1 MKSLLLHFLIYIF
14 FCITSPM
21 FAQQDQLSPVTT
33 NVLKLNFFLPGISY
47 EQKLAE
53 LTTLHL
59 DAYIDG
65 LIITSAYSADEQ
77 SHVYPTP
84 SFKAEVRT
92 YYNLLKR
99 NFKGTRTAMNS
110 ANYFAPLY
118 VGRYTLVSE
127 YEERKWINQLG
138 VVWGIQRNGPGRFS
152 IDVNTGLVYTVNA
165 KSYYFYDPINIVL
178 HLRLGF
184 WLGRKSKYD

>member
-1 MKSLLLHFLIYIF
+1 MKSLLPHFLIYIF
-14 FCITSPM
+14 ICITSPI
-21 FAQQDQLSPVTT
+21 FAQQDQLSPATM

-59 DAYIDG
+59 DAYVDG
-65 LIITSAYSADEQ
+65 LIITAPYSDDEQ

-84 SFKAEVRT
+84 SFKAELRT

-99 NFKGTRTAMNS
+99 NFKGARTAMNS
-110 ANYFAPLY
+110 ANYLAPLY

-138 VVWGIQRNGPGRFS
+138 FVWGIQRNGPGRFC
-152 IDVNTGLVYTVNA
+152 IDVNTGLIFTVSA

-184 WLGRKSKYD
+184 WLGRKLKYD

>member
-1 MKSLLLHFLIYIF
+1 MKDFLPYFLICIF
-14 FCITSPM
+14 ICTTCPI
-21 FAQQDQLSPVTT
+21 FAQQDQLSPTTT

-59 DAYIDG
+59 DAYMDG
-65 LIITSAYSADEQ
+65 LIITAPYSEDEQ
-77 SHVYPTP
+77 SHVYATP
-84 SFKAEVRT
+84 SFKAELRS

-99 NFKGTRTAMNS
+99 DFKGARTAMNS

-138 VVWGIQRNGPGRFS
+138 VVWGIQRNAPGRFS
-152 IDVNTGLVYTVNA
+152 VDVNTGLIFTVTA
-165 KSYYFYDPINIVL
+165 KSYYFYDPINIVF

-184 WLGRKSKYD
+184 WLGRKLK